1 MSNPI
6 DELSILLQRNSVSGR
21 ESVIERIKKICKA
34 KTQIIDSLDI
44 LQSLFERNASLVT
57 YTSGLILQARF
68 FLEADLA
75 LNECL
80 SRKIADADIVCK
92 GVESKG
98 KHLLDHKARTHPC
111 PADYG
116 RFTKRYKEIT
126 VDANDERRYNKAHAK
141 VVACWQPQ
149 IGSFCGIHSV
159 HVVLCALSRKNAGAE
174 DTREKYALHDVLNDS
189 DKFLCQNVPYAR
201 QMPREERDIMFHNN
215 LDSSG
220 LNRET
225 IQFAL
230 TNNLNEEEFEVTAVE
245 DPSQASQPFGNTVAI
260 IAGTGIHWLAFVK
273 VDGFWFNADSMNNII
288 NNSPLRRISEG
299 GVHDYLKQKT
309 LLHFRVVQ
317 RDNVVGD
324 GVADSVE
331 ASVATFFGEN
341 YIAQQMLSWDKYLLF
356 DILPKEMKLRLLNI
370 KRTNTKNLFQAIA
383 ACRLS
388 ETNADENLGLE
399 DILGKYRKTL
409 QGRINEKVPA
419 YQQNIQLAASF
430 FQKNIMLITSKS
442 AKRFYKDAFDGFDK
456 DYRKVPYY
464 QFDWYL
470 VQEGTSRSDS
480 GFSGFSSTSALMLAS
495 SVESS

>member
-126 VDANDERRYNKAHAK
+126 GDANDERRYNKAHAK

-149 IGSFCGIHSV
+149 IRNLCGLHSV

-174 DTREKYALHDVLNDS
+174 DTREKYALHDVLNDF
-189 DKFLCQNVPYAR
+189 DKEICQNFPAAA
-201 QMPREERDIMFHNN
+201 QMPREERNSTYENN

-230 TNNLNEEEFEVTAVE
+230 TNILNDEFDVTAVE

-260 IAGTGIHWLAFVK
+260 IAGTGTHWLAFVK
-273 VDGFWFNADSMNNII
+273 VDGFWFNADSMNINI
-288 NNSPLRRISEG
+288 NNSPLRLYDEEG
-299 GVHDYLKQKT
+299 V
-309 LLHFRVVQ
+309 R
-317 RDNVVGD
+317 R
-324 GVADSVE
+324 
-331 ASVATFFGEN
+331 
-341 YIAQQMLSWDKYLLF
+341 
-356 DILPKEMKLRLLNI
+356 
-370 KRTNTKNLFQAIA
+370 
-383 ACRLS
+383 
-388 ETNADENLGLE
+388 
-399 DILGKYRKTL
+399 
-409 QGRINEKVPA
+409 
-419 YQQNIQLAASF
+419 
-430 FQKNIMLITSKS
+430 
-442 AKRFYKDAFDGFDK
+442 
-456 DYRKVPYY
+456 
-464 QFDWYL
+464 
-470 VQEGTSRSDS
+470 
-480 GFSGFSSTSALMLAS
+480 
-495 SVESS
+495 ESSERSRKG

>member
-126 VDANDERRYNKAHAK
+126 GDANDERRYNKAHAK

-174 DTREKYALHDVLNDS
+174 DTREKYALHDVLNDF

-215 LDSSG
+215 LDPSG

-273 VDGFWFNADSMNNII
+273 VDGFWFNADSMNSPF
-288 NNSPLRRISEG
+288 SPLLRISEK
-299 GVHDYLKQKT
+299 GVHDYLKTTK
-309 LLHFRVVQ
+309 LYFRVVQ

-409 QGRINEKVPA
+409 QGRINEKDHA